1 MLKDYTNTENEVVKE
16 YLGQLLNDMDHLQ
29 RLVDHL
35 LTLSRLD
42 QGQVL
47 PTADV
52 DLVPLIYEL
61 TDEMGLL
68 FQAAGLNLDVD
79 VPPHLPLT
87 LASPEA
93 MRIVLRN
100 LLDNA
105 IQYTQPEGN
114 VGLQASSLSGT
125 IRIVVS
131 DNGQGIP
138 PEDLPHI
145 FERFYRADKAR
156 SRRQSGAG
164 LGLSLVRTITESH
177 GGSISVESKLDE
189 GTTFTMLL
197 PARPPE
203 ISTP

>member
-1 MLKDYTNTENEVVKE
+1 
-16 YLGQLLNDMDHLQ
+16 
-29 RLVDHL
+29 
-35 LTLSRLD
+35 
-42 QGQVL
+42 
-47 PTADV
+47 
-52 DLVPLIYEL
+52 
-61 TDEMGLL
+61 MGPL

-100 LLDNA
+100 LLDDA
-105 IQYTQPEGN
+105 IQYTQPGGN

-145 FERFYRADKAR
+145 FERVLQGRQGEVSKAERIRLGPLIGAD
-156 SRRQSGAG
+156 
-164 LGLSLVRTITESH
+164 H
-177 GGSISVESKLDE
+177 Y
-189 GTTFTMLL
+189 
-197 PARPPE
+197 
-203 ISTP
+203 